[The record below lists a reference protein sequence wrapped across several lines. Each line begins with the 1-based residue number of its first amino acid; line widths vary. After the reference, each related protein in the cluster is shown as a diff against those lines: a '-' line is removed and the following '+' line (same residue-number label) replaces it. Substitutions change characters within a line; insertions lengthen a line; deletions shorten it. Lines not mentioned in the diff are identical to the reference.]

1 MVGVTHYYFLSRRI
15 GMSGARTFLIPTESG
30 SDCLQEKTKTILPFF
45 TLFVKLTQGYFW
57 GKLRVIHS
65 LSFFMKRFEIF
76 FMVLQVPLD
85 ILMLICAG
93 VSGYVLRFTPWALE
107 LKPVIFQ
114 LTLPEYLSV
123 VFVVIPLWLFIFAL
137 LGLYTPDANRKYV
150 QEIIRVFLASLASL
164 SFIALYIL
172 FSEQEFDSRF
182 LLAASFSFAFVYIA
196 FGRMFMRG
204 LRVLF
209 YRSGIGR
216 RRVVL
221 IGEGQI
227 ADSIQGVLES
237 RSSLGYDLVE
247 RFKNFSDTVKTKLN
261 KLKPDEIIFAN
272 PRSHGD
278 EALQAIDFANEKHI
292 VFKYSA
298 DLFSTYSTNM
308 AVYPLAGIPVV
319 ELKRTPLDGWGRVVK
334 RLFDIIVGLIMI
346 VLLSPI
352 MILSALIILIETGL
366 PIIYRNERVGLRG
379 NKFFTLKFRSM
390 YQKDSTGAQF
400 GEDGKKAEQR
410 EKQLIKKQSIKNG
423 PIYKI
428 AHDPRVTTFGKF
440 IRRFSI
446 DEMPQFFNVIAGDM
460 SIVGPRPHQ
469 PREVAKYEKEH
480 KKVFTLKPGIT
491 GLAQISGRSDLT
503 FEEEHRLDVFY
514 IEKWSVLL
522 DIIIFLK
529 TPFVLFKKRKAL

>member
-1 MVGVTHYYFLSRRI
+1 
-15 GMSGARTFLIPTESG
+15 
-30 SDCLQEKTKTILPFF
+30 
-45 TLFVKLTQGYFW
+45 
-57 GKLRVIHS
+57 
-65 LSFFMKRFEIF
+65 
-76 FMVLQVPLD
+76 MVLQVPID
-85 ILMLICAG
+85 VLMLILAG
-93 VSGYVLRFTPWALE
+93 ISGYVLRFTPWALH
-107 LKPVIFQ
+107 LKPVIFN
-114 LTLPEYLSV
+114 LTLPEYLSIV
-123 VFVVIPLWLFIFAL
+123 VAIIPLWLFIFAL
-137 LGLYTPDANRKYV
+137 LGLYTPDSNRKYV
-150 QEIIRVFLASLASL
+150 QEMVRVFLASLASL
-164 SFIALYIL
+164 SAIALYIL
-172 FSEQEFDSRF
+172 FSQQAFDSRF
-182 LLAASFSFAFVYIA
+182 LVVASFAFAFLYIA
-196 FGRMFMRG
+196 LGRMMMRG

-221 IGEGQI
+221 IGDGEI
-227 ADSIQGVLES
+227 AESIEQVLET
-237 RSSLGYDLVE
+237 RSSLGYELIE
-247 RFKNFSDTVKTKLN
+247 RFQNFTGSAETKIS
-261 KLKPDEIIFAN
+261 KIKPDEIIFAN

-308 AVYPLAGIPVV
+308 VVYPLAGIPVV

-334 RLFDIIVGLIMI
+334 RLFDIVVSTVMI
-346 VLLSPI
+346 LLLSPI

-379 NKFFTLKFRSM
+379 ENFFTLKFRSM
-390 YQKDSTGAQF
+390 YQKDSTGSQF
-400 GEDGKKAEQR
+400 GKNGKLAEQR
-410 EKQLIKKQSIKNG
+410 EKNLIKKQSMKEG

-428 AHDPRVTTFGKF
+428 VNDPRVTPFGRF

-446 DEMPQFFNVIAGDM
+446 DELPQFFNVLSGEM

-480 KKVFTLKPGIT
+480 RKVFTLKPGIT

-503 FEEEHRLDVFY
+503 FEEEHKLDVFY
-514 IEKWSVLL
+514 IEKWSLLL

-529 TPFVLFKKRKAL
+529 TPFVIFKKRKAL